1 MKLELNTNG
10 AWRTVL
16 SGLGPHDEDQ
26 LIDARTAAAVL
37 ADASNPKRERK
48 RGITWR
54 LVDETTGRVVAR
66 CDAGGWTEVQRG

>member
-16 SGLGPHDEDQ
+16 SGLQDDTDET
-26 LIDARTAAAVL
+26 LDALTAAGVL
-37 ADASNPKRERK
+37 AEISNPGRERK

-66 CDAGGWTEVQRG
+66 CDAGGWTEVER